1 VRTRALPIVETT
13 PPDIGL
19 YDWDLVEAARNDAY
33 CRELEQRLLDY
44 ELDPRNFFRLVKG
57 SQRLL

>member
-1 VRTRALPIVETT
+1 MISHTPIDLP

-19 YDWDLVEAARNDAY
+19 YDWDSVEAARNEAY
-33 CRELEQRLLDY
+33 CRELEQRILDY
-44 ELDPRNFFRLVKG
+44 ELDPRNFFRLAKG